1 MPAQCPNILTCPQE
15 RGLWTMDR
23 ASPLLWIDCSDRST
37 LIADSS
43 GIITVKDKSI
53 YKQDFTQSNSSFR
66 PKITTAEGL
75 PAILFDGVND
85 ALTAASTSRNY
96 QYPFTAL
103 FLASASS
110 LANTGYNCLF
120 DSYQDGGGAKPGNSF
135 FIKSNGKS
143 AYYGVGVSGQ
153 PNYDGTGAIN
163 YAANTPFLFAITL
176 TGGNV
181 YIYSWG
187 NEVPDGAANFAYAN
201 KTTPVGDTIALGA
214 GPLFNRYTPWTL
226 REVVFIPGVDPRM
239 RQMASAA
246 MLWKRRLQ
254 YLLPASHPFKNR
266 PPLIGD

>member
-1 MPAQCPNILTCPQE
+1 MPRFCSLYRNSQWQ
-15 RGLWTMDR
+15 RRLWTPRVLD
-23 ASPLLWIDCSDRST
+23 PLLWLDASDIST
-37 LIADSS
+37 
-43 GIITVKDKSI
+43 ITVSGSGVSEWRDKSGWG
-53 YKQDFTQSNSSFR
+53 QDFSQSTDAQR
-66 PKITTAEGL
+66 PGLTTAEGL
-75 PAILFDGVND
+75 RALLFDGSND
-85 ALTAASTSRNY
+85 KLTAISTARNY

-103 FLASASS
+103 FLASTST
-110 LANTGYNCLF
+110 LTNTGYNCLF
-120 DSYQDGGGAKPGNSF
+120 DSYQDGAGAKPGNSF